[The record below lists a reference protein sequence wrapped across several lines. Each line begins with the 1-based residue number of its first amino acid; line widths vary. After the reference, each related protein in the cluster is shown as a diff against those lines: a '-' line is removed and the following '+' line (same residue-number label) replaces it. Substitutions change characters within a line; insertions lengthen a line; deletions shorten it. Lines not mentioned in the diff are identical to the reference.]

1 MRYVVSR
8 YLVAVAAAAAA
19 GIIAAIVLYGD
30 IPYRM
35 QDGKEITVIGP
46 MICLPHKQGLF
57 SGPQTEECAFGFRGQ
72 DGRHFALSNYGEIE
86 ENNPGLLVMNG
97 RDATFNI
104 TGTFQYGGSAGYE
117 NYDVTGMVDAD
128 SVSVRYRDS

>member
-1 MRYVVSR
+1 
-8 YLVAVAAAAAA
+8 
-19 GIIAAIVLYGD
+19 
-30 IPYRM
+30 
-35 QDGKEITVIGP
+35 
-46 MICLPHKQGLF
+46 
-57 SGPQTEECAFGFRGQ
+57 
-72 DGRHFALSNYGEIE
+72 LSNYGEIE